1 MIKMSLDEIK
11 EKILDQTDL
20 KEKDIDE
27 KISIKLEQLSGL
39 ISEEGAAHI
48 VANELDVNLSEGDE
62 RLKIS
67 NLVSGMKGI
76 DIAGRVVRKYELR
89 TFENDKG
96 KGQYAK
102 FLLGDDS
109 GITMVVLWGENAP
122 VIEKLEEKDTV
133 LLKNIL
139 VKEGRRGEEIHM
151 GGRSE
156 IDVNPEGVEVE
167 ASDMEQKEFTR
178 KSIEDLEKE
187 DEAEL
192 LVTIVQIFEPKY
204 FERHPETK
212 KKVTK
217 NDDGEWETVDGDTV
231 EEPDIG
237 SVLNIYVDDGTD
249 NMRVVLW
256 KPQIKNLLDVD
267 EEKLRSFR
275 DDIIEFEDYKTE
287 ILGKMALLRG
297 RVQENSVTEKL
308 EFVARYVDA
317 DIDPE
322 EIYGDDSD
330 EDKSDSESDNK
341 SDSKEDK
348 DTSETKKEESK
359 KNKEKSKKEGKS
371 SEEDVEEDSDEDIEE
386 EDLEEDVLS
395 LEDLEDVE
403 EEL

>member
-11 EKILDQTDL
+11 EKVLDQTDL
-20 KEKDIDE
+20 SEEDINE

-48 VANELDVNLSEGDE
+48 VANELDVNLSEGED
-62 RLKIS
+62 RLKIG

-76 DIAGRVVRKYELR
+76 DIAGNVVRKYELR

-102 FLLGDDS
+102 FLLGDESD
-109 GITMVVLWGENAP
+109 ITMVVLWGDNAP
-122 VIEKLEEKDTV
+122 VVEKLKEQDTV
-133 LLKNIL
+133 LLKNIM
-139 VKEGRRGEEIHM
+139 VKEGRRGEEIHV
-151 GGRSE
+151 GGRSDIE
-156 IDVNPEGVEVE
+156 INPEGIEIE
-167 ASDMEQKEFTR
+167 SNQSQKKEYPR

-204 FERHPETK
+204 FERHPETR

-217 NDDGEWETVDGDTV
+217 NDDDVWETVDGDTV

-256 KPQIKNLLDVD
+256 KPQIQRLLDVD
-267 EEKLRSFR
+267 EEKLISFR
-275 DDIIEFEDYKTE
+275 DDILTFEDYKTE
-287 ILGKMALLRG
+287 LLGRMALIRG
-297 RVQENSVTEKL
+297 KVQENNVTEKL
-308 EFVARYVDA
+308 EFVARYVDS
-317 DIDPE
+317 DVDPE
-322 EIYGDDSD
+322 SLYED
-330 EDKSDSESDNK
+330 EDTDKDSEETV
-341 SDSKEDK
+341 EDK
-348 DTSETKKEESK
+348 ETSEENNKKTKTKENNK
-359 KNKEKSKKEGKS
+359 KNKSKEKSS
-371 SEEDVEEDSDEDIEE
+371 STKTMEEDEE
-386 EDLEEDVLS
+386 EEELEEDVLS

>member
-139 VKEGRRGEEIHM
+139 VKEGRRGEEIHI

-156 IDVNPEGVEVE
+156 IDINPEGIEVE
-167 ASDMEQKEFTR
+167 SSEVEQKEFER

-204 FERHPETK
+204 FERHPETR

-275 DDIIEFEDYKTE
+275 DDILEFEDYKTE

-297 RVQENSVTEKL
+297 KVQENNVTEKL

-322 EIYGDDSD
+322 EIYSDDSD
-330 EDKSDSESDNK
+330 EDKSDNKSNSKKADNK
-341 SDSKEDK
+341 EEK
-348 DTSETKKEESK
+348 DVSETKKDESR
-359 KNKEKSKKEGKS
+359 KNKEKSNKEKNPS
-371 SEEDVEEDSDEDIEE
+371 DEDVEDPDEDTE